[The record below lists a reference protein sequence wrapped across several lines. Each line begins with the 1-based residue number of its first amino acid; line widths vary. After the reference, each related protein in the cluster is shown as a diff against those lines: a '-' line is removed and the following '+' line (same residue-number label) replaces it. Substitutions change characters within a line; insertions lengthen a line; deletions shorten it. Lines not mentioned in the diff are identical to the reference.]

1 MAGGGG
7 GLLVLAPLLRQ
18 AGRDQPLESVFVFG
32 LIWFAP
38 LLGMPSL
45 ECLKYTL
52 FRFLE
57 RQVDIKLILSTKNT
71 HPQIVT

>member
-1 MAGGGG
+1 MAGGGR

-52 FRFLE
+52 FGFLE
-57 RQVDIKLILSTKNT
+57 RQVDIKLILSTKNN